1 MSCGIKVDVDELLKN
16 VKDDHV
22 VRGEIVNG
30 NTLRLHRKEGA
41 MVDVVLPSS
50 EDHDTKIS
58 SFDLANRGGKNVL
71 EITQTDG
78 SKFTAYL
85 PETTPP
91 AADKYVTAFDISTQ
105 GNTTNLTITRSDN
118 EQFTVQ
124 LPQAQG
130 GGGADI
136 YVNKVEVDYRIENET
151 EIHPFLVITRNDGQ
165 KFEVEL
171 PSGGA
176 GGPDVHLK
184 TLTTDAPPKESV
196 LFSDGD
202 GYYFSKNVPIEATL
216 TDNTKVKTMQ
226 PWNRL
231 YWTDYQP
238 FAPFDTENARE
249 VRPVVEIAIVKGR
262 LKLVRD
268 DATATYLD
276 FPNAGG
282 GGGAGG
288 SDKYTRSLNAE
299 MDVDDTRV
307 VGDVEYRRP
316 TLYAN
321 LSDGTNISTKLPFEV
336 AFSKRTG
343 DQLFPGASGAGDGAI
358 KDVKPSTAKNRTIVV
373 TDSSGGTKEITFP
386 DNWFNGKDGKNGVG
400 IDSISGQFVPQAV
413 FKKFHEANIIAE
425 QISAPLQV
433 GAYICNELP
442 LPNNLQP
449 NEAKFVVA
457 PNLPRLVSDFV
468 LDKPQ
473 GAHNFE
479 GTVYNH
485 PLVMRPIKGVATTWK
500 KLIPGYGKFVPVD
513 AWSYLEKLYY
523 GEDARTPGFLSGA
536 SRNTWHPG
544 YAYRT
549 IPLAKPAPVL
559 ADMFLPVP
567 MRFNVFMYHLPG
579 ATFAM
584 DVFELVDTADEGGL
598 AVTNNLF
605 YRGTMYTQT
614 FPHGD
619 GYFPAFIDV
628 DGMDS
633 ADYLKLASRVSN
645 PIIHRI
651 REVSDSNEKQLAAA
665 NLVDV
670 FAEYGIGKP
679 NHG

>member
-30 NTLRLHRKEGA
+30 NTLRLHRKEGGT
-41 MVDVVLPSS
+41 VDVVLPAS

-249 VRPVVEIAIVKGR
+249 VRPVVEVAIVKGR

-336 AFSKRTG
+336 AFNKKNG
-343 DQLFPGASGAGDGAI
+343 EQLFPGASGAGDGAI

-373 TDSSGGTKEITFP
+373 TDSSGNTKEITLP
-386 DNWFNGKDGKNGVG
+386 NTWFNGKDGKDGKDA
-400 IDSISGQFVPQAV
+400 DSVKGQFITQDL
-413 FKKFHEANIIAE
+413 FRKFHEANIIAE
-425 QISAPLQV
+425 QLAAPIQI
-433 GAYICNELP
+433 GAYIGNELP
-442 LPNNLQP
+442 LPGNIP
-449 NEAKFVVA
+449 ADAAKFVVA
-457 PNLPRLVSDFV
+457 PYLPKLASAFI

-473 GAHNFE
+473 GAQAFE
-479 GTVYNH
+479 GTVFNY
-485 PLVMRPIKGVATTWK
+485 PLEVRPVKALATSWVN
-500 KLIPGYGKFVPVD
+500 LIPGFDKIAPAD
-513 AWSYLEKLYY
+513 AWSYLEAKYY
-523 GEDARTPGFLSGA
+523 GEEGRNPGFMSGA
-536 SRNTWHPG
+536 QRNTWHPG

-549 IPLAKPAPVL
+549 IPLAAPL
-559 ADMFLPVP
+559 LSADNMFLPVP
-567 MRFNVFMYHLPG
+567 MRFHAFNYHIHG

-584 DVFELVDTADEGGL
+584 DVFELVDVADNGGL
-598 AVTNNLF
+598 VQTDRMF

-619 GYFPAFIDV
+619 GYFPAFISV
-628 DGMDS
+628 EGI
-633 ADYLKLASRVSN
+633 ANAEYLKLASRLSN
-645 PIIHRI
+645 FVIFRI
-651 REVSDSNEKQLAAA
+651 REIREQEEKNFAADKLFDA
-665 NLVDV
+665 
-670 FAEYGIGKP
+670 FATYGVGRP

>member
-30 NTLRLHRKEGA
+30 NTLRLHRKEGGT
-41 MVDVVLPSS
+41 VDVVLPAS

-184 TLTTDAPPKESV
+184 TLTTDFPPREGKLLSE
-196 LFSDGD
+196 GD

-216 TDNTKVKTMQ
+216 TNNTKVSAMQ

-231 YWTDYQP
+231 YIAEDDTTDPQH
-238 FAPFDTENARE
+238 ARE
-249 VRPVVEIAIVKGR
+249 IRPVVEVTIVKGR

-276 FPNAGG
+276 FPNAG

-336 AFSKRTG
+336 AFNKKNG
-343 DQLFPGASGAGDGAI
+343 EQLFPGASGAGSGTTVV

-373 TDSSGGTKEITFP
+373 TDSSGNTKELTLP
-386 DNWFNGKDGKNGVG
+386 DNWFNGKDGKDGK
-400 IDSISGQFVPQAV
+400 DAASIKGQFIT
-413 FKKFHEANIIAE
+413 HETFDQYLNN
-425 QISAPLQV
+425 QILMQQWSAPLEW
-433 GAYICNELP
+433 GLFIGNLP
-442 LPNNLQP
+442 SYQPPNDPLY
-449 NEAKFVVA
+449 AKFKVA
-457 PNLPRLVSDFV
+457 RSL
-468 LDKPQ
+468 
-473 GAHNFE
+473 
-479 GTVYNH
+479 
-485 PLVMRPIKGVATTWK
+485 
-500 KLIPGYGKFVPVD
+500 
-513 AWSYLEKLYY
+513 
-523 GEDARTPGFLSGA
+523 
-536 SRNTWHPG
+536 
-544 YAYRT
+544 
-549 IPLAKPAPVL
+549 PAPVIVGEGSNERAYTRSL
-559 ADMFLPVP
+559 SLEVRKAMYATWKGILLGYDAIKPLDKFDIVNTRFKDQTEERTWHASIPYKIMTVANPLRGSTNNFLYKP
-567 MRFNVFMYHLPG
+567 MLMYAFNTRGPG
-579 ATFAM
+579 LYAM
-584 DVFELVDTADEGGL
+584 DVYEEWDNATEATGG
-598 AVTNNLF
+598 VSSDQF
-605 YRGTMYTQT
+605 MYYRGTIYTNT
-614 FPHGD
+614 GPHGD
-619 GYFPAFIDV
+619 GYFPCLISTDGVNWSEMVARIRRTTFI
-628 DGMDS
+628 
-633 ADYLKLASRVSN
+633 
-645 PIIHRI
+645 HI
-651 REVSDSNEKQLAAA
+651 REVTDPTEKASVTADQKFKPT
-665 NLVDV
+665 D
-670 FAEYGIGKP
+670 YGIGRG
-679 NHG
+679 NHD

>member
-30 NTLRLHRKEGA
+30 NTLRLHRKEGGT
-41 MVDVVLPSS
+41 VDVVLPAS

-151 EIHPFLVITRNDGQ
+151 EVHPFLVITRNDGQ

-184 TLTTDAPPKESV
+184 TLTTDFPPREGKLLSE
-196 LFSDGD
+196 GD

-216 TDNTKVKTMQ
+216 TNNTKVSAMQ

-231 YWTDYQP
+231 YIAEDDTTDPQH
-238 FAPFDTENARE
+238 ARE
-249 VRPVVEIAIVKGR
+249 IRPVVEVTIVKGR

-276 FPNAGG
+276 FPNAG

-336 AFSKRTG
+336 AFNKKNG
-343 DQLFPGASGAGDGAI
+343 EQLFPGASGAGLGTTVV
-358 KDVKPSTAKNRTIVV
+358 KDVAPSTSKNRTIVV
-373 TDSSGGTKEITFP
+373 TDSKGTTKELTLP
-386 DNWFNGKDGKNGVG
+386 DNWFNGKDGKDGKDA
-400 IDSISGQFVPQAV
+400 DSVKGQFIT
-413 FKKFHEANIIAE
+413 HETFDKYLNN
-425 QISAPLQV
+425 QILMQQWSAPLEW
-433 GAYICNELP
+433 GLFIGNLP
-442 LPNNLQP
+442 SYQPPNDPLY
-449 NEAKFVVA
+449 AKFKVA
-457 PNLPRLVSDFV
+457 RSL
-468 LDKPQ
+468 
-473 GAHNFE
+473 
-479 GTVYNH
+479 
-485 PLVMRPIKGVATTWK
+485 
-500 KLIPGYGKFVPVD
+500 
-513 AWSYLEKLYY
+513 
-523 GEDARTPGFLSGA
+523 
-536 SRNTWHPG
+536 
-544 YAYRT
+544 
-549 IPLAKPAPVL
+549 PAPVIVGEGSNERAYTRSL
-559 ADMFLPVP
+559 SLEVRKAMYATWKGILLGYDAIKPLDKFDIVNNRFKDQTEERTWHASIPYKIMTVANPLRGSSNNFLYKP
-567 MRFNVFMYHLPG
+567 MLMYAFNTRGPG
-579 ATFAM
+579 LYAM
-584 DVFELVDTADEGGL
+584 DVYEEWDNATEATGG
-598 AVTNNLF
+598 VSSDQF
-605 YRGTMYTQT
+605 MYYRGTIYTNT
-614 FPHGD
+614 GPHGD
-619 GYFPAFIDV
+619 GYFPCLISTDGVNWSEMVARIRRTTFI
-628 DGMDS
+628 
-633 ADYLKLASRVSN
+633 
-645 PIIHRI
+645 HI
-651 REVSDSNEKQLAAA
+651 REVTDPTEKASVTADQKFKPT
-665 NLVDV
+665 D
-670 FAEYGIGKP
+670 YGIGRG
-679 NHG
+679 NHDYD

>member
-30 NTLRLHRKEGA
+30 NTLRLHRKEGGT
-41 MVDVVLPSS
+41 VDVVLPAS

-136 YVNKVEVDYRIENET
+136 YVNKVEVDYRIENEI
-151 EIHPFLVITRNDGQ
+151 EVHPFLVITRNDGQ

-171 PSGGA
+171 PS
-176 GGPDVHLK
+176 
-184 TLTTDAPPKESV
+184 
-196 LFSDGD
+196 
-202 GYYFSKNVPIEATL
+202 
-216 TDNTKVKTMQ
+216 
-226 PWNRL
+226 
-231 YWTDYQP
+231 
-238 FAPFDTENARE
+238 
-249 VRPVVEIAIVKGR
+249 
-262 LKLVRD
+262 
-268 DATATYLD
+268 
-276 FPNAGG
+276 
-282 GGGAGG
+282 GGAGG

-336 AFSKRTG
+336 AFNKKNG
-343 DQLFPGASGAGDGAI
+343 EQLFPGASGAGDGAI

-373 TDSSGGTKEITFP
+373 TDSSGNTKEITFP

>member
-30 NTLRLHRKEGA
+30 NTLRLHRKEGGT
-41 MVDVVLPSS
+41 VDVVLPAS

-151 EIHPFLVITRNDGQ
+151 EVHPFLVITRNDGQ

-184 TLTTDAPPKESV
+184 TLTTDAPPSENM
-196 LFSDGD
+196 LMSDGD

-249 VRPVVEIAIVKGR
+249 VRPVVEVTIVKGR

-276 FPNAGG
+276 LPNAGG

-299 MDVDDTRV
+299 MDVDDTRI

-336 AFSKRTG
+336 AFNKKNG
-343 DQLFPGASGAGDGAI
+343 EQLFPGASGAGDGAI

-373 TDSSGGTKEITFP
+373 TDSSGNTKELTLP
-386 DNWFNGKDGKNGVG
+386 DNWFNGKDGKDGKDA
-400 IDSISGQFVPQAV
+400 DSIKGQFIT
-413 FKKFHEANIIAE
+413 HETFDQYLNN
-425 QISAPLQV
+425 QILMQQWSAPLEW
-433 GAYICNELP
+433 GLFIGNLP
-442 LPNNLQP
+442 SYQPPNDPLY
-449 NEAKFVVA
+449 AKFKVA
-457 PNLPRLVSDFV
+457 RSL
-468 LDKPQ
+468 
-473 GAHNFE
+473 
-479 GTVYNH
+479 
-485 PLVMRPIKGVATTWK
+485 
-500 KLIPGYGKFVPVD
+500 
-513 AWSYLEKLYY
+513 
-523 GEDARTPGFLSGA
+523 
-536 SRNTWHPG
+536 
-544 YAYRT
+544 
-549 IPLAKPAPVL
+549 PAPVIVGEGSNERAYTRSL
-559 ADMFLPVP
+559 SLEVRKAMYATWKGILLGYDAIKPLDKFDIVNTRFKDQTEERTWHASIPYKIMTVANPLRGSPNNFLYKP
-567 MRFNVFMYHLPG
+567 MLMYAFNTRGPG
-579 ATFAM
+579 LYAM
-584 DVFELVDTADEGGL
+584 DVYEEWDNATEATGG
-598 AVTNNLF
+598 VSSDQF
-605 YRGTMYTQT
+605 MYYRGTIYTNT
-614 FPHGD
+614 GPHGD
-619 GYFPAFIDV
+619 GYFPCLISTDGVNWSEMVARIRRTTFI
-628 DGMDS
+628 
-633 ADYLKLASRVSN
+633 
-645 PIIHRI
+645 HI
-651 REVSDSNEKQLAAA
+651 REVTDPTEKASVTADQKFKPT
-665 NLVDV
+665 D
-670 FAEYGIGKP
+670 YGIGRG
-679 NHG
+679 NHDYD